1 MGKLYFFKTPIK
13 VDPSRRQNE
22 IDPSLDSVTLINA
35 NSRECLSEDTSQT
48 YHNVTDYYKTSSP
61 HPQHLPE
68 IESLSSETLLL
79 QESDQTSKTV
89 LIDKILSSQIDLSEQ
104 FDENLSSETLCLDD
118 HRTGATNNNF
128 STTGDDSETLRD
140 STKSKRSDSKLFQ
153 KIKERYERNT
163 TSPTETLGLKTPR
176 KINEKHSSNI
186 QSYPDVVLQSLTRF
200 NISEKLPSLHGND
213 LEEPK
218 HEEVRKEDDTMEKYI
233 TEEEEEVELTSAVQA
248 PYYKDL
254 KKSKLKNEIEKGPP
268 VKKDELIERFE
279 IDEKKM
285 HNYENINNTEEFKSD
300 DFSNIVVATPRKRK
314 QKTTGNVTAKEK
326 SELVKVKD
334 PEGVGDQHIY
344 EEITPCST
352 TRNEEKDEDTKAEVP
367 SEHIYAELEEAK
379 RPNKFLRD
387 IRCSLFRLWAAVTP
401 WAVARRVFWRGTQS
415 TEERRSTE
423 LSRHSSR
430 GKLNQKLRNITI
442 NN

>member
-61 HPQHLPE
+61 HPEHLPE

-118 HRTGATNNNF
+118 HRTETTNNNF

-218 HEEVRKEDDTMEKYI
+218 HGEVRKEDDTMEKYI

-268 VKKDELIERFE
+268 VKKDELIEKCVNF
-279 IDEKKM
+279 
-285 HNYENINNTEEFKSD
+285 
-300 DFSNIVVATPRKRK
+300 
-314 QKTTGNVTAKEK
+314 
-326 SELVKVKD
+326 
-334 PEGVGDQHIY
+334 
-344 EEITPCST
+344 
-352 TRNEEKDEDTKAEVP
+352 
-367 SEHIYAELEEAK
+367 
-379 RPNKFLRD
+379 
-387 IRCSLFRLWAAVTP
+387 
-401 WAVARRVFWRGTQS
+401 
-415 TEERRSTE
+415 
-423 LSRHSSR
+423 
-430 GKLNQKLRNITI
+430 
-442 NN
+442 